1 MLGTRLLTSLFCVG
15 VTLVSAAAA
24 QNFPSKPIRIV
35 VNGEPGGG
43 GDFTARL
50 ISPGLAA
57 NLGQPMIVDNR
68 PSGVIPG
75 EIVAKAPPDGYTLLV
90 STGVHWLM
98 PFMRDAMPYDPVR
111 DFSPVAL
118 VTQAP
123 NILVVHPPVA
133 ANSVKEL
140 VALAKARPGS
150 LNYSSAATGSSSQ
163 IAAELFKSLAGV
175 NIVRIPYKGNGP
187 GLLAVIGGE
196 VQMMF
201 ATAGSVTTH
210 IKSGSLRALAITSAR
225 PSMLFTGLPTVSAA
239 GLPGYESGTITG
251 LWAPAKTASTIVSR
265 LNGEIARVLE
275 RKEVKD
281 RFLAAGSEIV
291 AGSPEQFAAAIRSD
305 SARMGKVIR
314 DAGIRE

>member
-118 VTQAP
+118 V
-123 NILVVHPPVA
+123 NC
-133 ANSVKEL
+133 N
-140 VALAKARPGS
+140 RC
-150 LNYSSAATGSSSQ
+150 N
-163 IAAELFKSLAGV
+163 
-175 NIVRIPYKGNGP
+175 
-187 GLLAVIGGE
+187 
-196 VQMMF
+196 
-201 ATAGSVTTH
+201 
-210 IKSGSLRALAITSAR
+210 
-225 PSMLFTGLPTVSAA
+225 
-239 GLPGYESGTITG
+239 
-251 LWAPAKTASTIVSR
+251 ASY
-265 LNGEIARVLE
+265 
-275 RKEVKD
+275 
-281 RFLAAGSEIV
+281 
-291 AGSPEQFAAAIRSD
+291 
-305 SARMGKVIR
+305 
-314 DAGIRE
+314 DA

>member
-1 MLGTRLLTSLFCVG
+1 MLMTRFAGGLFSVG
-15 VTLVSAAAA
+15 MMVVSAVSA
-24 QNFPSKPIRIV
+24 QDFPSKPIRIV

-43 GDFTARL
+43 GDFTSRL
-50 ISPGLAA
+50 ISPGLAGG
-57 NLGQPMIVDNR
+57 LGQPMIVDNR

-111 DFSPVAL
+111 DFLPVTL
-118 VTQAP
+118 LTQAP
-123 NILVVHPPVA
+123 NILVVHPPLA

-140 VALAKARPGS
+140 VALAKAKPGA

-163 IAAELFKSLAGV
+163 IAAELFKSMAAV

-210 IKSGSLRALAITSAR
+210 VKSGSLRALAITSAQ
-225 PSMLFTGLPTVSAA
+225 PSALFPGLPTVAAA

-251 LWAPAKTASTIVSR
+251 IWGPARTPQAIVSR
-265 LNGEIARVLE
+265 LNEEIVRVLN
-275 RKEVKD
+275 RKEVKE

-291 AGSPEQFAAAIRSD
+291 GSSPEQFAATIKSD
-305 SARMGKVIR
+305 MARMGKVIR